1 MFHGVLADLDSIIWV
16 FDRGYMHYHRFCQMK
31 RSDDDFVTL
40 LQSDA
45 RLDVLKRI
53 QNVEVTVTGIIRWIC
68 SVELISFG
76 RVSRRRKRWL

>member
-1 MFHGVLADLDSIIWV
+1 
-16 FDRGYMHYHRFCQMK
+16 MK
-31 RSDDDFVTL
+31 HSDDDFVTL

-53 QNVEVTVTGIIRWIC
+53 QNVEVTVTGIIRWIR